1 MRMGRGLQMKP
12 FDMDYDTYKNPV
24 EGKTY
29 ISPPI
34 QNDFGEPVTIR
45 IVTRGI
51 DQAETYEVA
60 KIKGETLLRTTPG
73 GKNIIT
79 AKVIEKDNKIHILNI
94 QEYTAST
101 GNPHKKGFAFVG
113 EEITKLFNFIRD
125 VQTMRFGSER
135 YQRLNDE
142 DIEHIELTDSQ
153 ASSFIKR
160 NPELFASIIQSQIT
174 TRDVIAFGYRKRQL
188 EIFDRLLNDA
198 NYFDKVMREKNLK
211 REAVWQKFFE
221 TNPWIF
227 GYGLGYIFLSN
238 LNEQK
243 LEQVVQGYSLNQHG
257 KRIDAVMKTKGIISN
272 LCFVEIKTNVTKLLE
287 DRPYRPGCYAPSKDL
302 SGAVAQVQ
310 GSVADA
316 TKSLANKISVFDALG
331 NQTGETIYNYQAK
344 SFLVIGSL
352 DEFLGEFGIN
362 EDKLRSFELFRK
374 NIISPEIITFDEL
387 YERAKFIVEFN
398 ESSHN

>member
-60 KIKGETLLRTTPG
+60 KIKGEILLRTTPG

-142 DIEHIELTDSQ
+142 DIEHIELTNSQ
-153 ASSFIKR
+153 ASSFIKK

-198 NYFDKVMREKNLK
+198 NYFDKVMREKNIK

-316 TKSLANKISVFDALG
+316 TKSLANKISIFDALG
-331 NQTGETIYNYQAK
+331 NQTGETIYNYQAR

-398 ESSHN
+398 ESSYN

>member
-1 MRMGRGLQMKP
+1 MKP

-153 ASSFIKR
+153 ASSFIKK

-374 NIISPEIITFDEL
+374 NIISPEIITFDEP

>member
-1 MRMGRGLQMKP
+1 MGRGLQMKP

-153 ASSFIKR
+153 ASSFIKK

-174 TRDVIAFGYRKRQL
+174 TRDVTAFGYRKRQL